1 MTPEAATPVF
11 VTLSMRM
18 YQRLG
23 FESDLGEGCVKQVT
37 LSVILHLFGPFCL
50 QLILHIPCFGL
61 ADAKIQRDFIVWL
74 CIWPR
79 GLRVRLLEL
88 NKFQKAANMLI
99 QI

>member
-1 MTPEAATPVF
+1 M
-11 VTLSMRM
+11 
-18 YQRLG
+18 
-23 FESDLGEGCVKQVT
+23 DLGEGCVKQVT

-61 ADAKIQRDFIVWL
+61 SDAKVQMDFIVWL